1 MRWNPTQ
8 RLARGGLIL
17 ALMAV
22 SAVGSAAV
30 PAGAVDAPAVLAT
43 HADAQLGTFLTDTKG
58 MTLYLFTK
66 DVPGISNC
74 YDQCAVNW
82 PPLLTQGDPVLPE
95 GLAGAIGT
103 TVRKDGAVQATYNGW
118 PLYYW
123 LHDEK
128 PGDTTGQNVGGV
140 WFVLNPT
147 DAMSVNVRDDGGD
160 LGTILTDA
168 RGLTLY
174 LFTKDD
180 ANLSNCYDQCA
191 VNWPPLLT
199 DGSAT
204 GPDLVAGGLGTTER
218 KDGALQVTYN
228 GQPLYYWINDHK
240 PGDTTGQ
247 NVGGVWFIVNP

>member
-43 HADAQLGTFLTDTKG
+43 HADAQLGTFLTDAKG

-66 DVPGISNC
+66 DVPGI
-74 YDQCAVNW
+74 
-82 PPLLTQGDPVLPE
+82 
-95 GLAGAIGT
+95 
-103 TVRKDGAVQATYNGW
+103 
-118 PLYYW
+118 
-123 LHDEK
+123 
-128 PGDTTGQNVGGV
+128 
-140 WFVLNPT
+140 
-147 DAMSVNVRDDGGD
+147 
-160 LGTILTDA
+160 
-168 RGLTLY
+168 
-174 LFTKDD
+174 
-180 ANLSNCYDQCA
+180 SNCYDQCA

>member
-17 ALMAV
+17 TLIAA
-22 SAVGSAAV
+22 SAVGGAAV
-30 PAGAVDAPAVLAT
+30 PAAAVDAPAVIAT
-43 HADAQLGTFLTDTKG
+43 HSDAQLGTFLTDAKG

-66 DVPGISNC
+66 DAPGISNC
-74 YDQCAVNW
+74 YDQCAANW

-95 GLAGAIGT
+95 GLPGAIGT
-103 TVRKDGAVQATYNGW
+103 TVRKDGAVQATYNGS

-123 LHDEK
+123 VNDHK

-140 WFVLNPT
+140 WFVLNPQ

-168 RGLTLY
+168 RGMTLY
-174 LFTKDD
+174 LFTKDEP
-180 ANLSNCYDQCA
+180 NVSNCYDQCA
-191 VNWPPLLT
+191 TNWPPLVT
-199 DGSAT
+199 DGSPT
-204 GPDLVAGGLGTTER
+204 GPDVVAGGLGTTER
-218 KDGALQVTYN
+218 TDGSMQVTYN